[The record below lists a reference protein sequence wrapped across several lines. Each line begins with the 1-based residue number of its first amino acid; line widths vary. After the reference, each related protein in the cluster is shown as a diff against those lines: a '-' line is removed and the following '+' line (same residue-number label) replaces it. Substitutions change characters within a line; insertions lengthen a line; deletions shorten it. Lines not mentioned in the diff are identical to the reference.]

1 MRFDQFH
8 EVVLCDFEFVGRPGE
23 RVVPVC
29 MVAWEM
35 RSGRRL
41 WLWEDQFGAQP
52 PFGTEPDTVFVAYY
66 ASAELGCFLSLGWQ
80 MPVRILDLFTE
91 FRNLTNGWPTVAGNS
106 LLGALM
112 HFGLD
117 GIGAGEK
124 EQMRERISRGG
135 PWTRGERQA
144 ILDYCE
150 ADVVALDRLL
160 PVMLPSIDLDRALY
174 RGRSMSATAVMEHH
188 GVPVNSERLGQI
200 CERWEP
206 IKDHLIARINPD
218 YQVYEGQ
225 TFKTEKFRRF
235 LNRYS
240 IPWPVLESGQLD
252 LEDETFRQ
260 MSKIHPIIAPLR
272 ELRYSLSKLRLNHVT
287 VGSDARNRCLLS
299 PFGARSSR
307 NTPSNSEYIF
317 GPSVWLRNLI
327 EPPPGYGLAYIDYVQ
342 QEFGIAAFLS
352 GDLAMQAAYL
362 SGDAYLAFAK
372 QAGAVSAVAT
382 KESQPIQRELFKQCS
397 LAVQYGMEFRSLAV
411 RINRPEIDARY
422 LLQFHRDIYHK
433 FWRWSDNVVDHAVL
447 SGWQQTVF
455 GWVHRVPIGAKEPQK
470 KEKKRKH
477 RESFNPRSL
486 RNFPMQANGA
496 EMLRLACCLGV
507 ERGVEVCAPVH
518 DAVLICAPLDRL
530 ETDVERMRQCMAEA
544 SRVVL
549 DGFEIRTE
557 AKLVRYPNHYS
568 DPRGERMWREILA
581 LL

>member
-1 MRFDQFH
+1 MRFDQFR
-8 EVVLCDFEFVGRPGE
+8 EVVLCDFEFVCRPGE
-23 RVVPVC
+23 RAVPVC
-29 MVAWEM
+29 MVAWEI
-35 RSGRRL
+35 RSGRKL

-52 PFGTEPDTVFVAYY
+52 PFGTEPDIVFVAYY

-135 PWTRGERQA
+135 PWAKGERQA

-150 ADVVALDRLL
+150 SDVVALDRLL

-200 CERWEP
+200 RERWES

-225 TFKTEKFRRF
+225 TFKTEKFQRF

-252 LEDETFRQ
+252 LEDKTFRQ

-272 ELRYSLSKLRLNHVT
+272 ELRYSLSKLRLNDVT

-299 PFGARSSR
+299 PFGGRSSR

-317 GPSVWLRNLI
+317 GLSVWLRNLI

-372 QAGAVSAVAT
+372 QAGAVSADAT
-382 KESQPIQRELFKQCS
+382 KKSHPIQRELFKQCS

-433 FWRWSDNVVDHAVL
+433 FWHWSDNVVDHAVL

-455 GWVHRVPIGAKEPQK
+455 GWVHRVPIGGKEPQK
-470 KEKKRKH
+470 KEKKGKN

-507 ERGVEVCAPVH
+507 ERGIEVCAPVH

-530 ETDVERMRQCMAEA
+530 EADVERMRQCMAEA

-557 AKLVRYPNHYS
+557 AKLVRYPDHYS